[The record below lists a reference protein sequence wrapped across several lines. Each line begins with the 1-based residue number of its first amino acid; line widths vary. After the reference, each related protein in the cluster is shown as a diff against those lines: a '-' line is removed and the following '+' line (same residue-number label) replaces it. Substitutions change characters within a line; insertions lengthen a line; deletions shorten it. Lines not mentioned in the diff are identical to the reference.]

1 MEASLPVTETESQTR
16 DAAAFFQPAPEKPR
30 LAYLARPAKPQNAL
44 PGLFWLSG
52 FRSDMRGSKAG
63 FIAELAA
70 SQGRACLRFDYS
82 GHGESQGDFAD
93 GAIGVWAAEAVAAF
107 RALTRGPQ
115 IVIGSSMGGWIALLL
130 ARALAAVGETDRLAG
145 MVLIAPAVDF
155 TEDLL
160 WPQLPEPIRREIEQQ
175 GAWLRPADAHG
186 PAYAMTRR
194 LFEDGRANLLFGGEI
209 RTFCPVTIIQGMAD
223 PDVPWRQAMKLVEH
237 LAADPT
243 ILTLIKDGEHRLSR
257 PGDLSIL
264 QKAIE
269 QIDAGAGPSTAR

>member
-1 MEASLPVTETESQTR
+1 
-16 DAAAFFQPAPEKPR
+16 
-30 LAYLARPAKPQNAL
+30 
-44 PGLFWLSG
+44 
-52 FRSDMRGSKAG
+52 
-63 FIAELAA
+63 
-70 SQGRACLRFDYS
+70 
-82 GHGESQGDFAD
+82 
-93 GAIGVWAAEAVAAF
+93 
-107 RALTRGPQ
+107 
-115 IVIGSSMGGWIALLL
+115 MGGWIALLL
-130 ARALAAVGETDRLAG
+130 ARALAAAGESARLAG

-175 GAWLRPADAHG
+175 GAWLRPADAYG

-209 RTFCPVTIIQGMAD
+209 RTFCSVTIIQGMAD

-257 PGDLSIL
+257 PSDLSTL

-269 QIDAGAGPSTAR
+269 QIDASAGPSTAR